1 MRTTNVYNKDK
12 TLSFSIF
19 LFFFIQ
25 SFNGSIKLLF
35 DIPDNYHS
43 LVTNLFGGIYILY
56 FIIKVLPIVYKK
68 SIKTL
73 LTSYLIFAFLYSISI
88 LLVTLRGEKIDWLIS
103 QNAIWTFAFWIP
115 VGVSAFSIINY
126 KTLYEVLLKYSY
138 ILTFIFGVV
147 FIKSLLYIS
156 SKQTGFYNM
165 FFSYSLLIPTILH
178 LSYYFF
184 SKKKLILLIFLLE
197 LTMILMIGSRGPLIS
212 VIAFIFIK
220 FLTLNKSLSSKIA
233 TSILTGLFLIFFYSS
248 FVDINTFLIDNYGIS
263 SRTLSKF
270 SNRELD
276 VSSQLSGRDI
286 SWKAALELIE
296 EKSFVGYGIGGDFY
310 PMIELTGILS
320 DTGSGIDSA
329 HNGFLEL
336 MLYFGIP
343 IGLFFGLW
351 LVFSIIKIRNN
362 YSFQHRELLMITF
375 AVFVLPAMTVGGG
388 VFTKPGIALYIYMI
402 LRYKPI
408 NYFNKTKSIEYEE

>member
-1 MRTTNVYNKDK
+1 MINKINKEDRI
-12 TLSFSIF
+12 LSYSIF

-35 DIPDNYHS
+35 DISDNYHS
-43 LVTNLFGGIYILY
+43 LVSNLFGGIYIVY

-68 SIKTL
+68 SRKV
-73 LTSYLIFAFLYSISI
+73 LTISYFVFVFLYTISI
-88 LLVTLRGEKIDWLIS
+88 LLVTFRGEKIDWLIS
-103 QNAIWTFAFWIP
+103 QNVIWTFAFWIP

-138 ILTFIFGVV
+138 VLTFIFGVV
-147 FIKSLLYIS
+147 FIKNLLYVS
-156 SKQTGFYNM
+156 REQAMFYNM
-165 FFSYSLLIPTILH
+165 FFSYLLLIPTILH
-178 LSYYFF
+178 LSYYLS
-184 SKKKLILLIFLLE
+184 SKKKYVLLISLLEIIMILL
-197 LTMILMIGSRGPLIS
+197 IGSRGPLIS

-220 FLTLNKSLSSKIA
+220 FLTSNKSFSSKIA

-248 FVDINTFLIDNYGIS
+248 FANINTFLIDNYGIS

-286 SWKAALELIE
+286 SWNAALELIE
-296 EKSFVGYGIGGDFY
+296 KKPFIGYGLGGDLY
-310 PMIELTGILS
+310 PMVELTGVLS
-320 DTGSGIDSA
+320 DTGSTIHSA
-329 HNGFLEL
+329 HNGFLDL

-351 LVFSIIKIRNN
+351 LVFSIFKIRNN